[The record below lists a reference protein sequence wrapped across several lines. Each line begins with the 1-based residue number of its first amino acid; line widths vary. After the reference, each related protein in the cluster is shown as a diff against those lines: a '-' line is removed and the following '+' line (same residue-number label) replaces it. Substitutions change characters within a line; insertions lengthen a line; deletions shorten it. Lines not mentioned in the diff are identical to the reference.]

1 MAVAYLP
8 RVLRSLGEICE
19 TFGVGEG
26 VVKQWAAAGA
36 PIAVEGSGSRLRY
49 STEMAA
55 LQDWRATRRRPRD
68 DGDGG
73 GAEGGSRVAPQGGS
87 GSRLSRP

>member
-19 TFGVGEG
+19 SFGVGEG

-36 PIAVEGSGSRLRY
+36 PIAVEGRGSRLRY
-49 STEMAA
+49 SAEMAA
-55 LQDWRATRRRPRD
+55 LQDWRATRRHPREEEE
-68 DGDGG
+68 DG
-73 GAEGGSRVAPQGGS
+73 
-87 GSRLSRP
+87 

>member
-19 TFGVGEG
+19 SFGVGEG

-36 PIAVEGSGSRLRY
+36 SGGKRKGK
-49 STEMAA
+49 T
-55 LQDWRATRRRPRD
+55 
-68 DGDGG
+68 
-73 GAEGGSRVAPQGGS
+73 
-87 GSRLSRP
+87 